1 MTMSAHEAGL
11 LDWLEQ
17 QQEPMVELLGRLVNT
32 DSGSFDREG
41 VARAGEVIESHFR
54 ERGLPLELIAQA
66 DGSVSIKA
74 TVAARQPG
82 ASNAHVLLLGHR
94 DTVFPKGTAAER
106 PFEVVDGR
114 AYGPGVADMKAGL
127 VMNAFVLEAFAR
139 AGGARR
145 PLVGLFTSDEE
156 IASPASRPTIEAAA
170 RGARAVFNAEPGRPS
185 GNIVSGRKGAMF
197 LTVEVTGK
205 PAHSGSSHEHGVSAI
220 EELCRKVQAL
230 HALTDYQT
238 GTTVNVGLIEGG
250 QSINTVA
257 PWATAKVDVR
267 FKTMA
272 RMAEAEAAIERVLAQ
287 THLAGT
293 TTEITAKAAFLPL
306 EPSAASQALFEHY
319 VAAAA
324 DLGMTIG
331 GEYTGGSADSG
342 FTAAIGAPTL
352 CGTGPIGEKAHSP
365 DEVCHLDSLI
375 PRASSERN
383 VDLWRSSILVGK
395 SQNGEEAE
403 ASSRSEAA
411 RSDEP
416 QSEGRLADRAAR
428 DRRQSARRQR
438 EEGSRQPCCL
448 RAPEQPACPFCPRA
462 PADQAGLRA
471 TVGGA
476 DLSCGGAQRR
486 GALKRRQ

>member
-1 MTMSAHEAGL
+1 MAISAREAAVLG
-11 LDWLEQ
+11 WLEQ
-17 QQEPMVELLGRLVNT
+17 QQEPMIELLCALVNT
-32 DSGSFDREG
+32 DSGSFDSAG
-41 VARAGEVIESHFR
+41 VARAGEVIANHLR
-54 ERGLPLELIAQA
+54 DRGLPLELIAQA
-66 DGSVSIKA
+66 DGSVSIRT
-74 TVAARQPG
+74 TVDARQPAAG
-82 ASNAHVLLLGHR
+82 NAHLLLLGHR
-94 DTVFPKGTAAER
+94 DTVFPKGTAAQR
-106 PFEVVDGR
+106 PFRVADGR

-139 AGGARR
+139 FGGAGR

-220 EELCRKVQAL
+220 GELCRKVQAL

-257 PWATAKVDVR
+257 PWAVAKVDVR

-272 RMAEAEAAIERVLAQ
+272 RMAEAEAAIERILAE

-293 TTEITAKAAFLPL
+293 TSRITAKAGFLPL
-306 EPSAASQALFEHY
+306 EPTAASQALFDHY

-342 FTAAIGAPTL
+342 FTAAVGAPTL

-365 DEVCHLDSLI
+365 DEVCHVDSMI
-375 PRASSERN
+375 PRAKA
-383 VDLWRSSILVGK
+383 LALAIL
-395 SQNGEEAE
+395 
-403 ASSRSEAA
+403 
-411 RSDEP
+411 
-416 QSEGRLADRAAR
+416 RL
-428 DRRQSARRQR
+428 
-438 EEGSRQPCCL
+438 
-448 RAPEQPACPFCPRA
+448 
-462 PADQAGLRA
+462 
-471 TVGGA
+471 
-476 DLSCGGAQRR
+476 
-486 GALKRRQ
+486 K